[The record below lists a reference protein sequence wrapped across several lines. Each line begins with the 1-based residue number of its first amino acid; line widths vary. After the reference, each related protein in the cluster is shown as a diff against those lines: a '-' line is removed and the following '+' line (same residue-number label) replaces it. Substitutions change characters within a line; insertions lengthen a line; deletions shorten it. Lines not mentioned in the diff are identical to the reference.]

1 MTDAGPSGRE
11 VGVVFERM
19 LDQALNSQ
27 QVRDALDRAA
37 GVFSREQLRTRAQEA
52 RTAITAAVAVEYQA
66 YVRARSA
73 VTGPHGPADGARR
86 AAPARGA
93 GPLLLLPA
101 AARAVLRLRVTRRGA
116 RSAGGGRTPADAEA
130 DAAADVA
137 RAREVWELALLE
149 RGVVPFLLG
158 RLEEVLMRERG
169 DRAGRRSG

>member
-1 MTDAGPSGRE
+1 MTDVGPSVRE

-66 YVRARSA
+66 YVRARAA
-73 VTGPHGPADGARR
+73 VTGPHCPADGARR

-93 GPLLLLPA
+93 RPLLLLPA

-116 RSAGGGRTPADAEA
+116 RSAGEGRTPADAEA
-130 DAAADVA
+130 AAEVA